1 VLDALGATAAL
12 AAGVGLGFLGG
23 GALLGLAV
31 PLGAF
36 AAASALGVPFV
47 LAAVRRRPVLPELP
61 ALVATLAAAAVLGLL
76 AWQIYDVKDPH
87 PGIVPQARQIFGQ
100 AIVPEGCWSWALG
113 GVWRP
118 EDDLRFI
125 FDSTF
130 EQIAYGTFPWGV
142 LAPLAMAALLRDPEP
157 DRRFAGALA
166 LAWAG
171 AAWIATEAFQRKV
184 GGAIWAGFPALAIA
198 VAVWFDALLA
208 RRARG
213 DAAAAPTPGPAGP
226 TTATALLVG
235 LFFVLATVN
244 LGKDMYSFAEKVTSL
259 VSGGEAVAYPKPSRL
274 LFVPTRLWPLVL
286 GAIVALGFATFLIA
300 WRSGRDPA
308 TAAHRRVAAWAAA
321 AALAAT
327 VATGAFWAFAWHGEL
342 AHHLSTKTIFST
354 YRELRAPGD
363 ELVLMGDLGQAPRA
377 YADACNPTPPP
388 GGTAPAPADLAA
400 CNARKLELVPTRD
413 HVVRA
418 LKRPNRVFAVAPQ
431 TELCALHREIGE
443 QPYFV
448 LEERNLRNLLLS
460 NRLDG
465 GTDKNPLADMIV
477 HVEPARI
484 SRRPKGR
491 VVFDQKIE
499 LLGWD
504 LPAEVDRGDRFDM
517 TLYYKILQPV
527 GASWKSLV
535 HFDGAAGRAGNA
547 DHEPIAGRCP
557 TSTWQPGDYIIDRF
571 TGAAGSRAYPSGRI
585 DVWIGFFTGA
595 SPSFRNMP
603 VSEAPPEIRDQ
614 HDRIKIANLVL
625 D

>member
-1 VLDALGATAAL
+1 LLAAIAVLSMPLLVLQARLLTSELGTAAGAALIVYALVALARPYRDRGARGAVLDALGATAAL

-47 LAAVRRRPVLPELP
+47 RAAVRRRPVLPELP

-208 RRARG
+208 RG
-213 DAAAAPTPGPAGP
+213 DAAPAPAPAPTPGPAGP

-244 LGKDMYSFAEKVTSL
+244 LGDIVAEL
-259 VSGGEAVAYPKPSRL
+259 DNAIGLARHGALRL
-274 LFVPTRLWPLVL
+274 LAKAGGPDPGPAEMRADLSPL
-286 GAIVALGFATFLIA
+286 I
-300 WRSGRDPA
+300 D
-308 TAAHRRVAAWAAA
+308 
-321 AALAAT
+321 
-327 VATGAFWAFAWHGEL
+327 
-342 AHHLSTKTIFST
+342 
-354 YRELRAPGD
+354 
-363 ELVLMGDLGQAPRA
+363 A
-377 YADACNPTPPP
+377 YAERWLARSRP
-388 GGTAPAPADLAA
+388 GGLPDS
-400 CNARKLELVPTRD
+400 
-413 HVVRA
+413 VVH
-418 LKRPNRVFAVAPQ
+418 
-431 TELCALHREIGE
+431 LHRTLDS
-443 QPYFV
+443 YD
-448 LEERNLRNLLLS
+448 ER
-460 NRLDG
+460 
-465 GTDKNPLADMIV
+465 
-477 HVEPARI
+477 
-484 SRRPKGR
+484 
-491 VVFDQKIE
+491 
-499 LLGWD
+499 
-504 LPAEVDRGDRFDM
+504 
-517 TLYYKILQPV
+517 
-527 GASWKSLV
+527 
-535 HFDGAAGRAGNA
+535 
-547 DHEPIAGRCP
+547 
-557 TSTWQPGDYIIDRF
+557 
-571 TGAAGSRAYPSGRI
+571 
-585 DVWIGFFTGA
+585 
-595 SPSFRNMP
+595 
-603 VSEAPPEIRDQ
+603 
-614 HDRIKIANLVL
+614 
-625 D
+625 